1 MDVLVLLFLSL
12 ISILFGVILTLVLQY
27 YVLLVYFKKNP
38 MVGPPNKQIKT
49 DVYALP
55 EVSFSTFSEIVT
67 VAM

>member
-12 ISILFGVILTLVLQY
+12 ISILFGAILTLVLQY

-38 MVGPPNKQIKT
+38 KVEPPTKQTKT

-55 EVSFSTFSEIVT
+55 EVSGYTF
-67 VAM
+67 